1 MKMLMIFGLL
11 FACILGLFGC
21 AQKES
26 VAFCHAVVCPDCGG
40 YRSEDAEFCPG
51 CERNE
56 NLKAWLES
64 EKKDESI
71 SILIDNED
79 QLM

>member
-11 FACILGLFGC
+11 FACIMGLFGC

-26 VAFCHAVVCPDCGG
+26 VAFGHAVVCSNCGD

-56 NLKAWLES
+56 NIKAWQES
-64 EKKDESI
+64 EKKAENI
-71 SILIDNED
+71 SILIEN
-79 QLM
+79 